1 MPTGSN
7 TKTLFGSKIQ
17 NEMFEKI
24 TLSLKTT
31 KSFFENHANGIIDP
45 LQVLSPLT
53 MEDDINCFKEYFT
66 KGDDSIW
73 QQASKEERAVWH
85 KLKPLSAYL
94 LFDSSVSDVDINANT
109 NAGAKELASLCI
121 TIASSAQTHNTNPIS
136 SLLFVQLS
144 KQLVQVYHR
153 YRLQSEDSE
162 FVSDQQYKL
171 RLAYLISAIGI
182 LMFSL
187 VLYGYT
193 LGVFASTLLIIS
205 SSCGFVI
212 SQTFIQD
219 LLTYNKSIDTN
230 FLFLYFNVSFFII
243 SILTITALNT
253 PISLTFCFI
262 ASFTPLAVQYF
273 TNTSIRKY
281 IGEQPVSEQ
290 DINLLNSILLD
301 DFKQINLDNIG
312 NYVTSEDLRPHDWS
326 YNALDRFKKE
336 FKYEIFKQ
344 MFEYLTKTNA
354 ITYIQSSS
362 FCGLS
367 RPIEAV
373 EKSVF
378 KKNIEACRCQLQSMF
393 RINKQ
398 TQSLEVI
405 TEQYRS

>member
-1 MPTGSN
+1 MPTGFN
-7 TKTLFGSKIQ
+7 TKKSSGSKIP

-53 MEDDINCFKEYFT
+53 IKDDINCFKEYFT

-73 QQASKEERAVWH
+73 QQASKEEREVWH

-144 KQLVQVYHR
+144 KQLVQFHHR
-153 YRLQSEDSE
+153 YRLQSEDNE
-162 FVSDQQYKL
+162 FVSGQQYKL

-187 VLYGYT
+187 LLYGYT
-193 LGVFASTLLIIS
+193 LGLLASTLFIVS
-205 SSCGFVI
+205 SSCGFII
-212 SQTFIQD
+212 SQKFIQD
-219 LLTYNKSIDTN
+219 LLTYNKSTDTN

-243 SILTITALNT
+243 SILAITAFKA
-253 PISLTFCFI
+253 PILLTICFI
-262 ASFTPLAVQYF
+262 ASLTPLAVQHF
-273 TNTSIRKY
+273 TNAIIKKFIR
-281 IGEQPVSEQ
+281 EQPVSEQ

-301 DFKQINLDNIG
+301 DLKHITFHNID
-312 NYVTSEDLRPHDWS
+312 NYVTSDNLIIPNWCT
-326 YNALDRFKKE
+326 YNSIDRFKERFKDE
-336 FKYEIFKQ
+336 FFDQ
-344 MFEYLTKTNA
+344 MYRHLPKTYAHEETLAGNSILT
-354 ITYIQSSS
+354 
-362 FCGLS
+362 
-367 RPIEAV
+367 EAV

-378 KKNIEACRCQLQSMF
+378 KKSIEAYRCQLQSMF